1 MKHDLKNATF
11 IMPLRIESEDRLRN
25 IVISLA
31 YLLKNFDTNVIIQEV
46 DVDSKFQKYAAPQLE
61 NLIDDMSSI
70 TLIYEK
76 NDDPIFHRTR
86 ILNDMLMEA
95 KTDVVVNYDTDVIFP
110 PSSYLIAYDKITK
123 LGYDLVYPYG
133 QGGWQ

>member
-46 DVDSKFQKYAAPQLE
+46 DTDSKFQNYAAPQ
-61 NLIDDMSSI
+61 
-70 TLIYEK
+70 
-76 NDDPIFHRTR
+76 
-86 ILNDMLMEA
+86 
-95 KTDVVVNYDTDVIFP
+95 
-110 PSSYLIAYDKITK
+110 
-123 LGYDLVYPYG
+123 
-133 QGGWQ
+133 